1 MPEEKFAHY
10 DSVDYLKTEEDI
22 AAYLEAAMED
32 GKDEEASV
40 ARALGVVARVQN
52 LSQVELSNALET
64 ALIEGEE
71 SGRPQPFDFE
81 TFKTRKRAEYK
92 G

>member
-1 MPEEKFAHY
+1 MPEEKFASY
-10 DSVDYLKTEEDI
+10 DSADYLKTEADI
-22 AAYLEAAMED
+22 AAYLEAVMDD
-32 GKDEEASV
+32 GKDDEASV

-52 LSQVELSNALET
+52 LSQVELIKAVET

-81 TFKTRKRAEYK
+81 TFKAQKRAEYK